1 MSIDN
6 RLVTLVGGS
15 GFLGRYAARA
25 LLKAGWRVRIV
36 ERDPRNAW
44 YLKSQGNLG
53 QTQFVAADIRKPA
66 TLARALQGSD
76 SVVNFVGILKGDFE
90 AFHVEGAAN
99 IAEAAAGAGAESL
112 VHISA
117 IGADADSASAY
128 GRSKAAG
135 EARVRAAFP
144 GATILRPS
152 IVFGRE
158 DQFINRFAGMQNAP
172 VVPVLRPAVK
182 FQPVF
187 AGDVARAVL
196 AAVENPHD
204 FAGKTF
210 ELGGPDVLS
219 MMELQRW
226 IAAETHRDPNFVEV
240 PDAFGGLLAKL
251 TGWLP
256 GAPITSDQW
265 AMLQHDNVVAPGAAG
280 LNDLGVTATPL
291 AAIAPGWLVLYQ
303 RNGRF
308 GRKSVA

>member
-6 RLVTLVGGS
+6 RLVTLVGGG

-36 ERDPRNAW
+36 ERDPRAAW

-66 TLARALQGSD
+66 TLARALHGSD
-76 SVVNFVGILKGDFE
+76 SVVNLVGILKGDFD

-99 IAEAAAGAGAESL
+99 VAEAAAAAGAESL

-117 IGADADSASAY
+117 IGADAGSASAY

-158 DQFINRFAGMQNAP
+158 DQFINRFAAMQNAP
-172 VVPVLRPAVK
+172 VVPVLRSAVK

-196 AAVENPHD
+196 AAVGDPAD

-226 IAAETHRDPNFVEV
+226 IASETHREPNFVDV
-240 PDAFGGLLAKL
+240 PDAVGGALAKL

-265 AMLQHDNVVAPGAAG
+265 AMLQHDNVVAAGAAG
-280 LNDLGVTATPL
+280 LGDLGVAATPL

>member
-1 MSIDN
+1 MDN

-15 GFLGRYAARA
+15 GFLGRYAVRA

-36 ERDPRNAW
+36 ERDPRKAW

-66 TLARALQGSD
+66 TVARALQGSD
-76 SVVNFVGILKGDFE
+76 AVVNFVGILKGDFE

-99 IAEAAAGAGAESL
+99 VAEAAAAAGAESL

-117 IGADADSASAY
+117 IGADAASASAY

-158 DQFINRFAGMQNAP
+158 DQFINRFAAMQSAP
-172 VVPVLRPAVK
+172 VVPVLRSAVK

-187 AGDVARAVL
+187 AGDVARAVR
-196 AAVENPHD
+196 AAVEQPGD

-226 IAAETHRDPNFVEV
+226 IASETHRAPNFVEV
-240 PDAFGGLLAKL
+240 PDSIGGALAKL

-256 GAPITSDQW
+256 GAPITVDQW
-265 AMLQHDNVVAPGAAG
+265 LMLQHDNVVAPGADG
-280 LNDLGVTATPL
+280 LGALGVAATPL
-291 AAIAPGWLVLYQ
+291 AAVAPGWLVLYQ

-308 GRKSVA
+308 GRKSAA